1 MPPTAIEREGCEP
14 RLSKNVADPRGVSV
28 NLLDQGPESRNARS
42 LLWWWTVQGS
52 AGTSK
57 HTEWAM
63 RESWQAEY
71 PAQGCELAHPN
82 ICLVFQQLEQEKGT
96 HLQIHNQRI
105 YKTSNNGREV
115 QGAHCWWCD
124 RGQRLGTR
132 WMTHGKQHFQMKV
145 EEVKGETTQQL
156 FGEILLLLFL
166 FPPIFLDLFCWSASI
181 WRFSFRFCF
190 VLEGGWKGSAE
201 VRFMEIEMHDGKTT
215 GINKQKD
222 LVRVCL

>member
-1 MPPTAIEREGCEP
+1 MVDCPGQCWSKQAHRVGNEGK
-14 RLSKNVADPRGVSV
+14 LAGW
-28 NLLDQGPESRNARS
+28 ESRTG
-42 LLWWWTVQGS
+42 LWV
-52 AGTSK
+52 
-57 HTEWAM
+57 
-63 RESWQAEY
+63 
-71 PAQGCELAHPN
+71 AHPN

-105 YKTSNNGREV
+105 YKTSNNGRWV

-145 EEVKGETTQQL
+145 EEVKEETTQQL
-156 FGEILLLLFL
+156 FGEILLLFL

-222 LVRVCL
+222 LVHVCL